1 MIFEKFKR
9 IIEFCFPSDFLH
21 NKIIIL
27 FLGCFFLSSVIPPLM
42 SPDEG
47 DHIKRAYLL
56 GKGVIV
62 LDRPEGEAS
71 GGFVDSGLLK
81 FISSYSPYQSKLS
94 KESISSYDKIK
105 WSDQRVYTSFPGTG
119 YYFPVIYTPQMLGL
133 LIGKKLHLTIDHSYR
148 LARVFALIMAMLLL
162 HIAFKLYPPN
172 PLVLALIVIP
182 MTLYQLSSASLDGVS
197 TALAIF
203 IISAFLHIV
212 RNRDSSSPWVEYT
225 LSFSVA
231 ILASSRT
238 HTLPILILL
247 AAIFL
252 YKKSKR
258 SLILLAATVLFV
270 FIWTLIA
277 LKTTIDLRVHIGDSP
292 SNVALFYFQNPS
304 CFFHVVWQ
312 TLSNTQMRKFYYN
325 SFFGMLGWLDISFPK
340 KYYTCFIVLTAI
352 IMVLSI
358 SFKGIKKDW
367 PQRFLLVM
375 VSFISVLFIFFALL
389 VTWSP
394 HPAQTISG
402 VQGRYFLIPSIVLAY
417 AASGNNSQY
426 FIFRTRIAFFCV
438 FLLFLFSINSSVS
451 VIIERYYLS

>member
-1 MIFEKFKR
+1 MIFEKFKQ

-27 FLGCFFLSSVIPPLM
+27 FLGCFFISSVTPPLM

-56 GKGVIV
+56 GNGTII
-62 LDRPEGEAS
+62 LERPEGKSS
-71 GGFVDSGLLK
+71 GGFVDSGLLT
-81 FISSYSPYQSKLS
+81 FISSYSPHKSKLS
-94 KESISSYDKIK
+94 IEDISSYDNIK
-105 WSDQRVYTSFPGTG
+105 WSNQRVYSSFPGTG

-133 LIGKKLHLTIDHSYR
+133 LVGKKLHFTIDHSYR
-148 LARVFALIMAMLLL
+148 LARMFALITAMLLL

-182 MTLYQLSSASLDGVS
+182 MTLYQLSSASLDGIS

-203 IISAFLHIV
+203 AISAFLHIV
-212 RNRDSSSPWVEYT
+212 RHRDSSSPWVECT
-225 LSFSVA
+225 LSFAVA

-247 AAIFL
+247 GATIL
-252 YKKSKR
+252 YKKNKR
-258 SLILLAATVLFV
+258 SLILFVATVLFV

-277 LKTTIDLRVHIGDSP
+277 LKTTIDFRVHIGDSP
-292 SNVALFYFQNPS
+292 SNIALFYFKNPS
-304 CFFHVVWQ
+304 SFFHVVWQ
-312 TLSNTQMRKFYYN
+312 TLSNIQMQKFYYK
-325 SFFGMLGWLDISFPK
+325 SFFGILGWLDIPFPK
-340 KYYTCFIVLTAI
+340 KYYTFFIISIAL
-352 IMVLSI
+352 IMILSI
-358 SFKGIKKDW
+358 SFKGIKGDW
-367 PQRFLLVM
+367 PQRLLLIM
-375 VSFISVLFIFFALL
+375 VSSISVLFIFFALL

-394 HPAQTISG
+394 HPAQIISG
-402 VQGRYFLIPSIVLAY
+402 VQGRYFLIPSIILSY
-417 AASGNNSQY
+417 AASGNNNQY

-438 FLLFLFSINSSVS
+438 FLLFLFSINSSVI